1 MFSKTDE
8 EIIDAMKPVV
18 KGIALLIGD
27 DCEVVLHSFKDMEH
41 SVVAIENGHI
51 TGRKLGSSLTDSGL
65 EIIEDIVKEGK
76 EIVGP
81 YRGIAPNGK
90 PLRSVTVPIRN
101 KKGRLIGAICMNF
114 NINKI
119 TNIKDFIDNLLHFPE
134 EKILSEEVAKS
145 SSLSIEELMKQIFKE
160 VLLSTGA
167 KGDLPPHERNRLI
180 VKELYR
186 RKFFQIKDAI
196 DLVANKLGISRFTIY
211 NYIREFKFE
220 ERNRR

>member
-8 EIIDAMKPVV
+8 EIINALKPVV
-18 KGIALLIGD
+18 KGIALLVGS

-51 TGRKLGSSLTDSGL
+51 TGRKIGSSVTDSGL
-65 EIIEDIVKEGK
+65 EIIEEILSKGET
-76 EIVGP
+76 IVGP

-101 KKGRLIGAICMNF
+101 KNGRLIGALCMNF
-114 NINKI
+114 DITKFINFKGIIDSFTVFPNEKVI
-119 TNIKDFIDNLLHFPE
+119 TDDIN
-134 EKILSEEVAKS
+134 KS
-145 SSLSIEELMKQIFKE
+145 SSLSVEELMKEIFKE
-160 VLLSTGA
+160 VLHATGA

-186 RKFFQIKDAI
+186 RRFFQIKDSV
-196 DLVANKLGISRFTIY
+196 DLVAKKLGISRFTIY
-211 NYIREFKFE
+211 NYIRELKFE
-220 ERNRR
+220 EKNGR